1 MALNE
6 NENSESEFI
15 SKEQA
20 EDLSHIIVTDEEGS
34 FKAQYE
40 AASAAVALSYHEG
53 DASPFVSALGYE
65 SRAKAIIKMAQELG
79 IYVHKDP
86 VLLNQIKDLKE
97 GEQVPEEL
105 FSIIATIL
113 SFSYYLQGKTPEMYT
128 RPDGSKAVNIET

>member
-1 MALNE
+1 MKTVSLN
-6 NENSESEFI
+6 
-15 SKEQA
+15 
-20 EDLSHIIVTDEEGS
+20 S

>member
-1 MALNE
+1 M
-6 NENSESEFI
+6 
-15 SKEQA
+15 
-20 EDLSHIIVTDEEGS
+20 
-34 FKAQYE
+34 
-40 AASAAVALSYHEG
+40 SYHEG

-65 SRAKAIIKMAQELG
+65 SRAKAIIKMAHELG

>member
-20 EDLSHIIVTDEEGS
+20 EDLSHINVTDEEGS

-65 SRAKAIIKMAQELG
+65 SRA
-79 IYVHKDP
+79 DP
-86 VLLNQIKDLKE
+86 LM
-97 GEQVPEEL
+97 
-105 FSIIATIL
+105 FSTL
-113 SFSYYLQGKTPEMYT
+113 
-128 RPDGSKAVNIET
+128 